1 MKIIIVGCGKVG
13 ASLAERLSAEGH
25 DLVMVDISAKKIE
38 EVANRFD
45 IMGVVGNGA
54 SFAVQQEA
62 GISKADLLIAVTGS
76 DELNLLCCLMAK
88 KSGCAT
94 IARVR
99 NPMYSQEIGF
109 IREQLGISM
118 IINPE
123 LTAARE
129 IAKLLKFPSA
139 IKIDTFAKGRVELL
153 RFRLKPEI
161 GFGGKS
167 IMENMSHHND
177 VLICAV
183 ERGNEVIIPNGSF
196 VLEDS
201 DILSIVGSLESTARF
216 FEKIGVRSKKVKNS
230 LIIGGG
236 TVAHYLAKDLL
247 KVGFRVRIIE
257 RDQERCNYLT
267 EVLPEADIINGDG
280 SDEGLLLEEGLTYAD
295 SVVSLTGMDEEN
307 IFLSLFAKK
316 HSNAKLVA
324 KVNKIAFNDVVE
336 SLDIDSVIYPKYL
349 TADYILQYVRARQNS
364 IGSNVETLYQL
375 FDGRAEALEFSINEK
390 SEVTDVPLMQLN
402 LKPNLLICA
411 INRKGKILTPRGQ
424 NMIKVGDTV
433 IVVTTNRGLNDIRDI
448 LKD

>member
-1 MKIIIVGCGKVG
+1 M
-13 ASLAERLSAEGH
+13 
-25 DLVMVDISAKKIE
+25 
-38 EVANRFD
+38 
-45 IMGVVGNGA
+45 
-54 SFAVQQEA
+54 
-62 GISKADLLIAVTGS
+62 
-76 DELNLLCCLMAK
+76 
-88 KSGCAT
+88 
-94 IARVR
+94 
-99 NPMYSQEIGF
+99 
-109 IREQLGISM
+109 
-118 IINPE
+118 
-123 LTAARE
+123 
-129 IAKLLKFPSA
+129 
-139 IKIDTFAKGRVELL
+139 
-153 RFRLKPEI
+153 
-161 GFGGKS
+161 
-167 IMENMSHHND
+167 
-177 VLICAV
+177 
-183 ERGNEVIIPNGSF
+183 
-196 VLEDS
+196 
-201 DILSIVGSLESTARF
+201 
-216 FEKIGVRSKKVKNS
+216 
-230 LIIGGG
+230 
-236 TVAHYLAKDLL
+236 
-247 KVGFRVRIIE
+247 
-257 RDQERCNYLT
+257 
-267 EVLPEADIINGDG
+267 LPEADIINGDG